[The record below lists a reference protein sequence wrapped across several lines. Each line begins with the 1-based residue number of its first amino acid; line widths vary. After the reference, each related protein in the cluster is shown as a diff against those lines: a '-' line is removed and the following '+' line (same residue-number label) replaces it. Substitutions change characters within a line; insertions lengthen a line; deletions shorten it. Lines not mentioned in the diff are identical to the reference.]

1 MISSQKTKQNILSDK
16 TKDFFI
22 WVSATTQTPKG
33 GIKSKKLKNH
43 LKNLLDKIQI
53 ANRTKN
59 SKVKEE
65 SKAKDIE
72 DKDDDN
78 EK

>member
-33 GIKSKKLKNH
+33 GIKSKKLKNY
-43 LKNLLDKIQI
+43 LKNLIDKIQI
-53 ANRTKN
+53 AKRTKN